1 MKQAKYS
8 DAFQSMVKNLSP
20 NTGKNTPNSPHPTK
34 GGITISQDLIPD
46 ELSVGDEIVLKVADV
61 DTDNNE
67 IHFEYEGLEGS
78 SDDSDSSDDNSEPSD
93 FNPKTL

>member
-8 DAFQSMVKNLSP
+8 DAFQSMVKDLSP

-46 ELSVGDEIVLKVADV
+46 DLNVGDEIVLKVADV

-78 SDDSDSSDDNSEPSD
+78 SDNSDDNSEPSD
-93 FNPKTL
+93 YNPKTL